1 MYTYNVQCISTLCL
15 SHDYIHSLHVC
26 HIKFTQF
33 YLHGRW
39 VHEVKGEE
47 VVDAHGLER
56 EHRLRQIGALDLG
69 DCRG

>member
-1 MYTYNVQCISTLCL
+1 MYNVSAHFAYHMTIYTHYMYT
-15 SHDYIHSLHVC
+15 VC
-26 HIKFTQF
+26 HMKFTQS

-56 EHRLRQIGALDLG
+56 EYRLRQIGALDLG